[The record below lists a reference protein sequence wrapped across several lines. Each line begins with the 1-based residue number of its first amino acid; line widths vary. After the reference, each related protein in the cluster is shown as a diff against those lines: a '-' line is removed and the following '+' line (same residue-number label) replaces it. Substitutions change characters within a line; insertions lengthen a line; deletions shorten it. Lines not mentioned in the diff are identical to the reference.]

1 MAFKAQQVTGCEQIT
16 ALADRGYFN
25 GDQVLSCEGTGV
37 APVVPKTLTSSGAK
51 RGLFTRQ
58 DFIYDAEHDH
68 YTCPAGAKLTKIH
81 RGPHGRLRPLP
92 PPERLLH
99 LSSQTPLHAD
109 PAADHQALGA

>member
-1 MAFKAQQVTGCEQIT
+1 MAFKTQQATGCEQIT

-68 YTCPAGAKLTKIH
+68 YTRRPGYLLCRYPKGCRPRGRGHRSQPHQDQEPANN
-81 RGPHGRLRPLP
+81 
-92 PPERLLH
+92 
-99 LSSQTPLHAD
+99 
-109 PAADHQALGA
+109 